1 MATRRRA
8 LAEPWRLI
16 GGPVLKRGG
25 GQHAKQAAQADSDRA
40 LSALRKIR
48 TFGGRRRRPGSSA

>member
-8 LAEPWRLI
+8 LAEPRGLI
-16 GGPVLKRGG
+16 GRAMLTRGG
-25 GQHAKQAAQADSDRA
+25 GHHAKHAAQADSDRA
-40 LSALRKIR
+40 LSALRKMR